1 MKFSHEISF
10 GHTEEFHATLLQ
22 SRDGFDDVVGVESDM
37 LNAWAA
43 VIVDKLLNLR
53 FLLAIGRLVNC
64 QQHRFLVVG
73 DNNCAQCRIFSVNQR
88 IVHRP
93 EAMELQ
99 AASVPISN
107 RFHLQLRLVS
117 VNVIDEVQID
127 FREIFENRVVAG
139 VMHLIA
145 GKENSFVTAF
155 VDQRVGCVAVLE
167 EIGNLI

>member
-1 MKFSHEISF
+1 
-10 GHTEEFHATLLQ
+10 
-22 SRDGFDDVVGVESDM
+22 
-37 LNAWAA
+37 
-43 VIVDKLLNLR
+43 
-53 FLLAIGRLVNC
+53 
-64 QQHRFLVVG
+64 
-73 DNNCAQCRIFSVNQR
+73 
-88 IVHRP
+88 
-93 EAMELQ
+93 MELQ

-167 EIGNLI
+167 EIGNLIWFNFLKKFNERDLTRVGKWASVMLDWAF